1 LIPLKKKQKK
11 KALLHKISSL
21 GIMAKSIQSN
31 SSIIAHVTMKLS
43 DGSAAD
49 STKVNNKPAK
59 LTLGDNSL
67 SAAFESEI
75 LGLQAGDSKEFTLS
89 AKDAFGEPN
98 PDNVHYVDKSR
109 FSQDAPAEV
118 GNIITFTQP
127 GGVEIPGIV
136 KAISG
141 DSVTVD
147 FNHPLAGQA
156 ITFVID
162 IVEILSKDI

>member
-1 LIPLKKKQKK
+1 MLNIIES
-11 KALLHKISSL
+11 HSSV
-21 GIMAKSIQSN
+21 
-31 SSIIAHVTMKLS
+31 IAHITMKLS

-59 LTLGDNSL
+59 LNLGDNSL
-67 SAAFESEI
+67 SAAFEAEI
-75 LGLQAGDSKEFTLS
+75 IGLKAGDTKEFTLA

-98 PDNVHYVDKSR
+98 PDNIHYVDKAR
-109 FSQDAPAEV
+109 FNQEAPAKV

-136 KAISG
+136 KEISG

-147 FNHPLAGQA
+147 FNHPLAGQD

-162 IVEILSKDI
+162 IVDVLAKDT